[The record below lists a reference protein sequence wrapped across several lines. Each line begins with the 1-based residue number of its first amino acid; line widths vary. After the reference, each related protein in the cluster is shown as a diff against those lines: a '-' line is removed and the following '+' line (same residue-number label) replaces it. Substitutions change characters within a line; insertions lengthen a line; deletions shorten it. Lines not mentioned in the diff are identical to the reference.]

1 MPEKK
6 REGCVLGALTV
17 LGTVYLIPLAL
28 AIVAILVIVVIIFI
42 RSR

>member
-1 MPEKK
+1 MPHKE
-6 REGCVLGALTV
+6 RNGCLLQGLTV

-28 AIVAILVIVVIIFI
+28 ALAAILVIIAIIFI